1 MKKNFTLLLTTCA
14 LLAGSAIAQNPTPT
28 PRPTPTLG
36 VVQTDSLGYKYP
48 ASSAWTVQPTTDYV
62 VVIDENFQN
71 WPLNHNKTNVSDATK
86 GRAVAT
92 AYADW
97 SQPIT
102 IKGGASAGQTAHINI
117 VKCAVAP
124 NGLSQ
129 NKIEFT
135 KPASD
140 IFKGSNSNYMNGQ
153 IKDPEAG
160 APLSAGFL
168 EVSRANSNGTGAN
181 LSIPG
186 ATHGIVTL
194 PAIQGALVVQYSYS
208 SIGGSKRALK
218 LERSVDNG
226 ATWQIIR
233 NPMKTTVQ
241 FATMDTV
248 NKVTYPSGADDVATE
263 YNKKLSAYFCSGA
276 GVYLEDY
283 IGDGTET
290 VKLRFT
296 VNDCWKDDAARD
308 TTTSTGH
315 ATGHQETQ
323 DYRIHDIRVIA
334 FGGAV
339 GVNAPKTEAFS
350 VVALSDYVATSA
362 LANIRVY
369 ALNGSVVRE
378 AKGVNRLETSGLP
391 KGVYFV
397 KATANNLGT
406 IAKKFVV
413 R

>member
-14 LLAGSAIAQNPTPT
+14 LLASSAIAQNPAPS

-48 ASSAWTVQPTTDYV
+48 AGSAWTVQPTTDYV

-71 WPLNHNKTNVSDATK
+71 WPLNHDKTNVSDATK

-92 AYADW
+92 AYTDW

-102 IKGGASAGQTAHINI
+102 IRGGASAGQTAHIDI
-117 VKCAVAP
+117 IKCAAAP
-124 NGLSQ
+124 NGLGQ
-129 NKIEFT
+129 NKIEYT

-140 IFKGSNSNYMNGQ
+140 IFKGVNSNYLNGQ

-160 APLSAGFL
+160 DPLSVGFL

-181 LSIPG
+181 LSVAG

-194 PAIQGALVVQYSYS
+194 PAVQGALVVQYSYS

-226 ATWQIIR
+226 ATWQVIR

-241 FATMDTV
+241 FAQQDSTI
-248 NKVTYPSGADDVATE
+248 KVTYPSGADDVATE
-263 YNKKLSAYFCSGA
+263 YYKKKSAYFCSGA

-296 VNDCWKDDAARD
+296 INDCWKDDAARD
-308 TTTSTGH
+308 TTTTAGH
-315 ATGHQETQ
+315 ATGHAETQ
-323 DYRIHDIRVIA
+323 DFRLHDIRVIA

-339 GVNAPKTEAFS
+339 GVNAPKTEAFT
-350 VVALSDYVATSA
+350 VVALSDYVATST
-362 LANIRVY
+362 LANIKVFG
-369 ALNGSVVRE
+369 LNGALLRE
-378 AKGVNRLETSGLP
+378 AKAVNRLETSDLP

-397 KATANNLGT
+397 KATANKLGT
-406 IAKKFVV
+406 VTKKFVV